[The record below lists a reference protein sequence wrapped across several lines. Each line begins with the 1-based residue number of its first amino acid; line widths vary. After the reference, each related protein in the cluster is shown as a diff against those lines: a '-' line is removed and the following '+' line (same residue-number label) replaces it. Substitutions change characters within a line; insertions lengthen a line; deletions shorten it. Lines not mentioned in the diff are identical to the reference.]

1 MPRRLPQ
8 EAIDRLKR
16 KEWFPDPSIVE
27 RARAVILPFC
37 PRYITTRRTAITL
50 GHLIIFTKP
59 RYYDPCSIQG
69 LALLAHELKHVEQ
82 YRREGLLRFLWKYLS
97 HWLKVGYDLERH
109 PYEKEAYAF
118 QMLVKKRLK
127 EEWARK
133 NRGSCLQGKPEM
145 DRGVRL
151 YSGDIT
157 TQKGSN

>member
-16 KEWFPDPSIVE
+16 KEWFPDPSIVD

-37 PRYITTRRTAITL
+37 PRYIAKRRKAITL

-59 RYYDPCSIQG
+59 RYYDPYSIPG

-82 YRREGLLRFLWKYLS
+82 YRREGLLRFLWRYIT

-118 QMLVKKRLK
+118 QNLVEKRLK
-127 EEWARK
+127 EEPARK
-133 NRGSCLQGKPEM
+133 NRGSYLQNE
-145 DRGVRL
+145 
-151 YSGDIT
+151 S
-157 TQKGSN
+157 Q